1 VDYLFLP
8 RLFCLVAL
16 YHIPSSAVYFSVFS
30 FGLIYWVWGLLS
42 AGWKVV
48 VPLNCGV
55 YSPWVGWDQCLVK
68 VSWLE
73 GLVPVSWWMEL
84 DLVFL
89 EGSAVS
95 SSVFWGVC
103 DFTYIL
109 PFLSGLHSFCWSSA
123 VGLMGVLLYVIC
135 WFSLAAFNICSCV
148 QFSLVWFICVLVFL
162 LGFILYGTLGFLNL
176 GGYFLSHFRETFN
189 YILFKYFLMPFT
201 FVFFF

>member
-1 VDYLFLP
+1 MGYLFLP
-8 RLFCLVAL
+8 CLFCLVAL
-16 YHIPSSAVYFSVFS
+16 YDIPSSAVYFSVFS
-30 FGLIYWVWGLLS
+30 FGLTYWVWGLLS

-95 SSVFWGVC
+95 SSVFWGVYWFRMALAAC
-103 DFTYIL
+103 L
-109 PFLSGLHSFCWSSA
+109 LMCNVVLFCWRIGVGHSA
-123 VGLMGVLLYVIC
+123 LELAGFWVGLCLSVERRLLGGFSCINVLWGQEL
-135 WFSLAAFNICSCV
+135 FSGPKSG
-148 QFSLVWFICVLVFL
+148 SWVFL
-162 LGFILYGTLGFLNL
+162 LCDSSPTPYCNIKISQDTLQK
-176 GGYFLSHFRETFN
+176 T
-189 YILFKYFLMPFT
+189 K
-201 FVFFF
+201 